1 MLARPASIPYRSF
14 MSIDRNGGLA
24 RRRQRAQWA
33 GAVLVGMGLATLPV
47 FGGAVV
53 LMLAVSRVVGLPL
66 GVLVAIPVVIAL
78 GAAVVLMQAV
88 GERPAA
94 RPMTLV
100 GAALFSAGAVAQVV
114 VSALAL
120 VPQGYHP
127 LVWMLG
133 LVAGMVGAVLCLGAW
148 VRTDAVGRGSRS
160 VDERATGGVRRV
172 GLAAAA
178 ASAACLGVAVL
189 VSVDAL
195 EWGPRSQTEGLG
207 LDDVFAQ
214 LSEGDVA
221 SAQAGL
227 AIGLSLAF
235 ALCAA
240 PWIAALVMRRQSP
253 RDGVRAV
260 IVTTLIAIG
269 GIVVM
274 QTLGGFS
281 LGMSIA
287 DTLPPF
293 TGSQSPQWLV
303 FFPVGTLLACLG
315 VTLALGWARVPDAP
329 VQSAPGLRTPVRI
342 R

>member
-1 MLARPASIPYRSF
+1 M
-14 MSIDRNGGLA
+14 G
-24 RRRQRAQWA
+24 
-33 GAVLVGMGLATLPV
+33 VGLATLPA
-47 FGGAVV
+47 FGGALYLTDAVPSVV
-53 LMLAVSRVVGLPL
+53 A
-66 GVLVAIPVVIAL
+66 AIPVAIAV
-78 GAAVVLMQAV
+78 GAAAVLLQAV
-88 GERPAA
+88 SQRPTA
-94 RPMTLV
+94 RPMTV
-100 GAALFSAGAVAQVV
+100 AGAVLFSLGAVAQVV
-114 VSALAL
+114 ASALAAT
-120 VPQGYHP
+120 PQGYSP
-127 LVWMLG
+127 LLWMLG
-133 LVAGMVGAVLCLGAW
+133 VIAVMVGAVPCLGAW
-148 VRTDAVGRGSRS
+148 LRSGPAGREPSGG
-160 VDERATGGVRRV
+160 DERASGGARCV

-189 VSVDAL
+189 VTVDAL
-195 EWGPRSQTEGLG
+195 EWGPRTQTEGLG
-207 LDDVFAQ
+207 LDDVFAL

-235 ALCAA
+235 AFCAA
-240 PWIAALVMRRQSP
+240 PWVAALVMRRQSP

-269 GIVVM
+269 GIVVV

-287 DTLPPF
+287 DTLPPY

-315 VTLALGWARVPDAP
+315 VTLGLGWARVPDAP
-329 VQSAPGLRTPVRI
+329 VQSAPGLRTPVPI